1 MTAQRPHARKK
12 EPRYLEDIT
21 LAVDSS
27 LPRQQE
33 DLFTSDRFLGLYDEK
48 RLMGKLRKIGMM
60 EILHRRGYRD
70 LRIRMAKQ
78 DNYTSRLYVDSVDF
92 PDGETRLVEL
102 IVREGVFR
110 PKKTFIPGFDFQEGL
125 SMLLI
130 EWLALQDPRASFTE
144 DKPRLPGQQYPGLG
158 GLKNMQELLY
168 MFGRDLEKDAII
180 DIPEYYHA
188 AVIYSR
194 MYSEIYSRKY
204 SFFSPVDAGTLEA
217 VMRDLQGV
225 PLAEVSFAVTF
236 DCLLDARTGEQV
248 RWKPSE
254 QMYPISKKL
263 HRYFEQKEYRE
274 ILENTMNGLSF
285 TMDWER
291 FRKLKE
297 QGAMDEV

>member
-1 MTAQRPHARKK
+1 MTAQRPHTRKK

-27 LPRQQE
+27 LPKQQG
-33 DLFTSDRFLGLYDEK
+33 DLFASDRFLGLYDER
-48 RLMGKLRKIGMM
+48 RLTGKLRKIGMM
-60 EILHRRGYRD
+60 QILNRRGYRN
-70 LRIRMAKQ
+70 LRIHMAKQ

-110 PKKTFIPGFDFQEGL
+110 PKKSFIPGFDFQEGL

-130 EWLALQDPRASFTE
+130 EWLALQDPRASFSE
-144 DKPRLPGQQYPGLG
+144 DKPRLPGQQHPGVG

-168 MFGRDLEKDAII
+168 IFGRDLEKDAII

-204 SFFSPVDAGTLEA
+204 SFFSPVDAGMLEA
-217 VMRDLQGV
+217 VMRDFKDI

-291 FRKLKE
+291 FRRLKE
-297 QGAMDEV
+297 QGVADEV

>member
-1 MTAQRPHARKK
+1 MTAQRPHTGKK

-27 LPRQQE
+27 LPKQQG
-33 DLFTSDRFLGLYDEK
+33 DLFASDRFLGLYDER
-48 RLMGKLRKIGMM
+48 RLTGKLRKIGMM
-60 EILHRRGYRD
+60 QILNRRGYRN
-70 LRIRMAKQ
+70 LRIHMAKQ

-110 PKKTFIPGFDFQEGL
+110 PKKSFIPGFDFQEGL

-130 EWLALQDPRASFTE
+130 EWLALQDPRASFSE
-144 DKPRLPGQQYPGLG
+144 DKPRLPGQQHPGVG

-168 MFGRDLEKDAII
+168 IFGRDLEKDAII

-204 SFFSPVDAGTLEA
+204 SFFSPFDAGMLEA
-217 VMRDLQGV
+217 VMRDFKDI

-291 FRKLKE
+291 FRRLKE
-297 QGAMDEV
+297 QGVADEV